1 MRSILRGVVQAVLMA
16 GCAAAL
22 LMAQT
27 QAPASAPT
35 SATRPMTFM
44 DVMEMRGVGAGQLS
58 PDGARVAYTV
68 SLPHWKSGKAYTDV
82 FVAETATGA
91 IRQMTFTREKN
102 ETAPQWARD
111 GRQVAFLS
119 DREGSQQ
126 VYLMSVDGGEAR
138 KLTEAKDGVH
148 AFAFSRD
155 GRWLAFSAG
164 KPEDRQLSL
173 VELAPGEFTVTALPK
188 HATPIRDFAFAEDGQ
203 RIYFTSPDRLDKDD
217 QKRKEK
223 KFDVRIADPEQP
235 PVHLWSLDLK
245 DKAEKRWTEGAA
257 FTVTGFQLSKDGRW
271 ASYRAMPAVRRAGDI
286 TQEAASL
293 HLLDLGTG
301 KTRQILEKFARFSA
315 FSPDGQWLAY
325 AAPERFERLR
335 SDKLWVLPT
344 AGGPA
349 RNLLAGKD
357 LSVSSTS
364 WHEDSKTLYF
374 TEAVGVDQ
382 HLFSLAVADGTMRQL
397 TRETGVLGGA
407 YHPEAKAFL
416 MAYSHPR
423 KPMDLYVAKP
433 ATVASAAA
441 WVKVSDANPQ
451 VAKLALGETETVRW
465 KAKDGATVEGLLI
478 KPLGYEKGKRYPLI
492 VQLHGGPAAA
502 DMNGFQGRYVTYPH
516 IYAAAGYLVLQPN
529 YRGSSNYGEA
539 FTRQIGGNFMR
550 LSYGDILSGVDHLIR
565 EGLADADKLGM
576 MGWSAGGHLSSWT
589 LTQTD
594 RFKAISTGAGAVNW
608 ISMYAESDVQTVRE
622 FYLGG
627 KPYDAWDNFVKESAL
642 KYIKNAKTPTLI
654 HVGEADQRVPKP
666 QSDELYMALKQL
678 GVPVEYIVYPGMPHG
693 LTEPRYQ
700 LVKMVSEFNWFQKW
714 IQGQKTWFD
723 WKALLD
729 TLPAEPEGKPDVK
742 SEVPAGSAAER
753 RR

>member
-1 MRSILRGVVQAVLMA
+1 MRSIRRGVVQAVLMA
-16 GCAAAL
+16 GWAAAG
-22 LMAQT
+22 LMGQMPG
-27 QAPASAPT
+27 Q
-35 SATRPMTFM
+35 ATRPMTFM

-102 ETAPQWARD
+102 ETTPQWARD
-111 GRQVAFLS
+111 GRRVAFLS

-155 GRWLAFSAG
+155 GKWLAFSAG
-164 KPEDRQLSL
+164 KVEDRQISL
-173 VELAPGEFTVTALPK
+173 VELASGEFAVTALPK
-188 HATPIRDFAFAEDGQ
+188 HATPVRDFAFAEDGQ

-235 PVHLWSLDLK
+235 PVHLWSVDLK
-245 DKAEKRWTEGAA
+245 DKAEKRWTEGPGI
-257 FTVTGFQLSKDGRW
+257 TLTGFQLSKDGRW
-271 ASYRAMPAVRRAGDI
+271 ASYRAMPAARRAGDI

-301 KTRQILEKFARFSA
+301 KGRQILEAFAQFSA
-315 FSPDGQWLAY
+315 LSPDGQWLVY

-335 SDKLWVLPT
+335 NTKLWVMPT
-344 AGGPA
+344 AGGSA
-349 RNLLAGKD
+349 KNLLAGKD
-357 LSVSSTS
+357 LSVSSAS
-364 WHEDSKTLYF
+364 WREDSKALFF
-374 TEAVGVDQ
+374 TDAVGVHQ
-382 HLFSLAVADGTMRQL
+382 HLFSLSLDGAL
-397 TRETGVLGGA
+397 TQMTKEAGVLSA
-407 YHPEAKAFL
+407 TYNPEAKAFL
-416 MAYSHPR
+416 MTYSHPR
-423 KPMDLYVAKP
+423 KPMDLYVANP

-441 WVKVSDANPQ
+441 WMKVSDANPQ
-451 VAKLALGETETVRW
+451 VAKLALGETESVRW
-465 KAKDGATVEGLLI
+465 KAKDGVEVEGLLI
-478 KPLGYEKGKRYPLI
+478 KPLGFQKGKRYPLI

-502 DMNGFQGRYVTYPH
+502 DMYGFQGRYVTYPH
-516 IYAAAGYLVLQPN
+516 LYAAAGYLVLQPN

-550 LSYGDILSGVDHLIR
+550 LSYGDIISGVDQLIR

-627 KPYDAWDNFVKESAL
+627 KPYDAWDNFVTESAL
-642 KYIKNAKTPTLI
+642 KYVKNAKTPTLI

-700 LVKMVSEFNWFQKW
+700 LVKMVSEFHWFEKW
-714 IQGQKTWFD
+714 IKGQKAWFD

-729 TLPAEPEGKPDVK
+729 TLPADADAKPEA
-742 SEVPAGSAAER
+742 PAASAAER

>member
-1 MRSILRGVVQAVLMA
+1 MRSMRWGTAL
-16 GCAAAL
+16 AAL
-22 LMAQT
+22 VVAGPAWAQVG
-27 QAPASAPT
+27 SA
-35 SATRPMTFM
+35 ARPMTFM
-44 DVMEMRGVGAGQLS
+44 DVMEMRAVGGGQLS
-58 PDGARVAYTV
+58 PDGSRVVYTV
-68 SLPHWKSGKAYTDV
+68 SFPHWKSGKAYTDL
-82 FVAETATGA
+82 FVADAATGA
-91 IRQMTFTREKN
+91 ARQMTFTREKS

-111 GRQVAFLS
+111 GKRFAFLS

-126 VYLMSVDGGEAR
+126 VYLMSAEGGEAR

-155 GRWLAFSAG
+155 GKWLAFSAG
-164 KPEDRQLSL
+164 KPEDRQVSL
-173 VELAPGEFTVTALPK
+173 VDLDSEDFAVTALTK
-188 HATPIRDFAFAEDGQ
+188 HATPVRDFAFAEDGG
-203 RIYFTSPDRLDKDD
+203 RLFFTSPDRVDKDD
-217 QKRKEK
+217 LKRKEK

-235 PVHLWSLDLK
+235 PVHLWSVDLK

-257 FTVTGFQLSKDGRW
+257 FTVVGFQLSKDGRW
-271 ASYRAMPAVRRAGDI
+271 ASYRALPAARRTGDI
-286 TQEAASL
+286 TQEEASL
-293 HLLDLGTG
+293 HLLDLGSG
-301 KTRQILEKFARFSA
+301 QARMVLEKYARFSA
-315 FSPDGQWLAY
+315 FSPDGRTLAY
-325 AAPERFERLR
+325 TAPERFERLR
-335 SDKLWVLPT
+335 NEKLWVVPT

-349 RNLLAGKD
+349 KNLLPGKD
-357 LSVSSTS
+357 MSLSGAS
-364 WHEDSKTLYF
+364 WSEDSRTLYF
-374 TEAVGVDQ
+374 TEALGVNQ
-382 HLFSLAVADGTMRQL
+382 HLFSVSAADGALAQL
-397 TRETGVLGGA
+397 TAQPGVLNGA
-407 YHPEAKAFL
+407 YQAEARAFLLTHSSAQQPTNLFVAKA
-416 MAYSHPR
+416 
-423 KPMDLYVAKP
+423 
-433 ATVASAAA
+433 ATVAQPSA

-451 VAKLALGETETVRW
+451 VAKLALGATEAVRW
-465 KAKDGATVEGLLI
+465 KAKDGVEVEGLLI
-478 KPLGYEKGKRYPLI
+478 KPLGFEQGRRYPLI

-502 DMNGFQGRYVTYPH
+502 EMSAFQGRYVTYPH

-529 YRGSSNYGEA
+529 YRGSTNYGEA

-550 LSYGDILSGVDHLIR
+550 LSYGDILSGVDHLIK
-565 EGLADADKLGM
+565 EGLADPDKLGM

-608 ISMYAESDVQTVRE
+608 ISMYAESDVQGVRE

-666 QSDELYMALKQL
+666 QSDELYMALKKL

-700 LVKMVSEFNWFQKW
+700 LVKMVSEFSWFEKW
-714 IQGQKTWFD
+714 IKGKKDWFD

-729 TLPAEPEGKPDVK
+729 TLPADAETKPEAASG
-742 SEVPAGSAAER
+742 PAAPR